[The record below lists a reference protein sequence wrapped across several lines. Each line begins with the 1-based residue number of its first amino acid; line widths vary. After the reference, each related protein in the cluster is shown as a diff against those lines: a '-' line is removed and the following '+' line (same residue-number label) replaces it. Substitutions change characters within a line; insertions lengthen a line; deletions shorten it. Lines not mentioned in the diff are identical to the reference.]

1 MGDLRSLVIEYF
13 AAQDAKRCAADL
25 RDGVP
30 PHHSHRGEPW
40 DSAYLLACERAHAAD
55 VALRAAVATPPD
67 TGWRDRA
74 PYSEEVYAHKKAH
87 PVILGRPRGLWMVR
101 GPDVLPTVVPMYTD
115 GEDVV
120 AAILDETIR
129 CHALPIGERN
139 PVGYWWRPLTAS
151 GDPCAWPEVT
161 P

>member
-1 MGDLRSLVIEYF
+1 M
-13 AAQDAKRCAADL
+13 ADL
-25 RDGVP
+25 HTLVR
-30 PHHSHRGEPW
+30 E
-40 DSAYLLACERAHAAD
+40 YLAMDNETLYDASEVMRLRR
-55 VALRAAVATPPD
+55 ALRAAVATPPD

-74 PYSEEVYAHKKAH
+74 PYSEEVYAHEKAH

-139 PVGYWWRPLTAS
+139 PVGYWWRPLTAE
-151 GDPCAWPEVT
+151 GDPCAWSEVT